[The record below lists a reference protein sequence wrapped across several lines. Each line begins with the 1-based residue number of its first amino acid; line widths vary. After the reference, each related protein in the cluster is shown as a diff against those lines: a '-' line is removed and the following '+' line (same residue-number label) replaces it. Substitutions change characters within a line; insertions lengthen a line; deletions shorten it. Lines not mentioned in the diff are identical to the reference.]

1 MRDLVGTEVE
11 AIDTFSWHDIQWAA
25 EECTRQRSGEMSVAR
40 LIEALA
46 YARKVIAQRGL
57 LLGDIAFL
65 GWLVEPS
72 KNHCPTGSSK
82 GLWRRVKVT
91 IGGVIPLPPPEG
103 LDRKMELLY
112 EAWEP
117 GGRGTV
123 LGQPYLEQSL
133 SADQWYKEFEEI
145 HPFVDGNGR
154 VGSILWNLH
163 RGTLDKPEAPPDL
176 WAESNREAMMV
187 SQADRL
193 IQRELIRK
201 HNQQLADRRL
211 DQEDER

>member
-1 MRDLVGTEVE
+1 MRPLVGIEVE
-11 AIDTFSWHDIQWAA
+11 SSDTFTFHDIQWAA

-91 IGGVIPLPPPEG
+91 IGGVVPLPPPEK

-117 GGRGTV
+117 GAK
-123 LGQPYLEQSL
+123 GQRIGEDYIGSKLN
-133 SADQWYKEFEEI
+133 ADQWYREFEEI

-163 RGTLDKPEAPPDL
+163 RGTLDKPEAPPDF
-176 WAESNREAMMV
+176 WAESNREAARVMN
-187 SQADRL
+187 A
-193 IQRELIRK
+193 QRELQMRETER
-201 HNQQLADRRL
+201 AYRRA
-211 DQEDER
+211 RWIS